1 MSALSFS
8 VRLISLASQKFISDV
23 VNDAM
28 QHCKM
33 KSGAAKKQGKV
44 CQLYGYT
51 PCHCFGNPVKA
62 HDHCVFVVQDKKYT
76 LTMEDLVP
84 ALSEYGVVVKKPPYY
99 T

>member
-44 CQLYGYT
+44 CQLMVYAIYVIVLRIL
-51 PCHCFGNPVKA
+51 FKLSIF
-62 HDHCVFVVQDKKYT
+62 VFLLFRTKNTHSRWKTSCRHSPSMVS
-76 LTMEDLVP
+76 L
-84 ALSEYGVVVKKPPYY
+84 
-99 T
+99 